1 VPPAGCPNNSTKG
14 LVIPA
19 IKKSTYLTI
28 ALCKR
33 RNGSSKK
40 NLKQYNYI

>member
-19 IKKSTYLTI
+19 KEKSTYLTI

-33 RNGSSKK
+33 RNGSRKKKSKT
-40 NLKQYNYI
+40 I